1 MKSFYTKKINDWE
14 LNIEYIYIPSEPS
27 THDYPGYGSQVE
39 IQSAYIENEKDGLY
53 IKNGIVRDE
62 VDISDFL
69 YEFCPEAMSELE
81 KEIVESYEDN

>member
-1 MKSFYTKKINDWE
+1 M
-14 LNIEYIYIPSEPS
+14 
-27 THDYPGYGSQVE
+27 
-39 IQSAYIENEKDGLY
+39 ENEKDGLY
-53 IKNGIVRDE
+53 RGE

>member
-1 MKSFYTKKINDWE
+1 MKPFYTKKINDWE

-39 IQSAYIENEKDGLY
+39 IQSVYMENEKDGLY
-53 IKNGIVRDE
+53 RGG

>member
-27 THDYPGYGSQVE
+27 THDYPGYGSGVE
-39 IQSAYIENEKDGLY
+39 IQSVCMENEKDGLY
-53 IKNGIVRDE
+53 RGE